1 MARKRRFLLGALYIP
16 CLATVAGFLLMY
28 IYVSQ
33 YQKCWVGHQQHGKN
47 FRKTHPRQEYQVS
60 LAIWQMYI
68 TVFTYLE
75 YKAAGISEKL
85 P

>member
-1 MARKRRFLLGALYIP
+1 
-16 CLATVAGFLLMY
+16 
-28 IYVSQ
+28 
-33 YQKCWVGHQQHGKN
+33 
-47 FRKTHPRQEYQVS
+47 
-60 LAIWQMYI
+60 MYI